1 MAGKKFP
8 KNVDFAEGF
17 FSQATTTEN
26 ITAPVATI
34 ENSPQKTKSS
44 KPKNLGG
51 RPRKNGLKN
60 EQFTLTMNPETY
72 EKLKIIADR
81 YTRGNFSEL
90 INETIKSFCNE
101 KNINLADIIIEP
113 EILDKYKQKQENKL
127 NKK

>member
-17 FSQATTTEN
+17 FSQTTT
-26 ITAPVATI
+26 T
-34 ENSPQKTKSS
+34 ENSPQKAKSS